1 MRIFKKLASILVL
14 GLLLLIVAF
23 DIWGFATLG
32 KITPAQNSVR
42 DDGANKVVMVFGATG
57 SVGDGL
63 LKAAVQDPDVEKVY
77 VVTRRTSPRIDAGVE
92 SGKIELRLLQDF
104 TDYSSLADSL
114 GEVNTVLWGLGTS
127 SLNVDDTT
135 FTRIH
140 VDFPVSFVNAWLSA
154 RQTGP
159 MSFHY
164 ITGMGTDPEGD
175 EHWAREKGRA
185 EREVAELAAAGTD
198 LRTYGYR
205 SAFVRPT
212 EEQANAFHYLGEALL
227 RPGGLVITSKDLG
240 GAMLEISARG
250 DELPNGT
257 LIDNVDSIRYANAY
271 NNRNASSP

>member
-1 MRIFKKLASILVL
+1 MRTIKKLASILIL
-14 GLLLLIVAF
+14 GFLLLVVAF

-32 KITPAQNSVR
+32 RITPAQNSIR
-42 DDGANKVVMVFGATG
+42 NDDANKVVMVFGATG

-63 LKAAVQDPDVEKVY
+63 LKAAVEDPDVEKVY
-77 VVTRRTSPRIDAGVE
+77 VVTRRSSPRIDAGVE
-92 SGKIELRLLQDF
+92 SGKVDLRLLQDF
-104 TDYSSLADSL
+104 TDYSSVADIL

-135 FTRIH
+135 YTRIH

-175 EHWAREKGRA
+175 DHWAREKGRA
-185 EREVAELAAAGTD
+185 ELEVAELAADTD
-198 LRTYGYR
+198 LRTYAYR

-250 DELPNGT
+250 EELPNGT
-257 LIDNVDSIRYANAY
+257 LIDNVDSIRYARAY
-271 NNRNASSP
+271 NDRNDS